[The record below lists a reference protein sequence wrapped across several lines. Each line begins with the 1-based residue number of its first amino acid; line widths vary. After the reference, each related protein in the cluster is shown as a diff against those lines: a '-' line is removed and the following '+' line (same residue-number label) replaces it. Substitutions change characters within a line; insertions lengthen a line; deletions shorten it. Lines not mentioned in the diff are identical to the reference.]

1 MGLSQKTVRYM
12 KENCACPLAGKT
24 AVITGANS
32 GVGFKTAETL
42 LCMGASVIMAC
53 RNRMKAENAR
63 ERLLSEYPQADIR
76 IMTLDLADLGS
87 IDAFAEALQDADVFV
102 NNAGVFHRP
111 GEKTANGFEKV
122 MGTNYIGTFYLCE
135 KVLPKLRQCGHDV
148 ALINTI
154 SLVYRFARVDYGRFY
169 DERGA
174 YFRSKLCLA
183 KYTEHLAKLYKG
195 TNVHVYMNHPG
206 LAATPIADNLIHRGM
221 YILAKIVP
229 INSAEKSALSA
240 AWILS
245 NTVPDGSVV
254 GPNRLLGGWGYP
266 EINRKSGKAETG
278 AEELAGFTKKELAD
292 RWPPAEEFFRPVV

>member
-1 MGLSQKTVRYM
+1 ML
-12 KENCACPLAGKT
+12 
-24 AVITGANS
+24 ITGANS

-42 LCMGASVIMAC
+42 ICMGASVIMAC
-53 RNRMKAENAR
+53 RNRERAENAR
-63 ERLLSEYPQADIR
+63 EQLLADYPGADVR
-76 IMTLDLADLGS
+76 IMMLDLADLDS
-87 IDAFAEALQDADVFV
+87 IDAFAEQLPDVDVFV
-102 NNAGVFHRP
+102 NNAGLFHRP
-111 GEKTANGFEKV
+111 GQKTKQGFEMV
-122 MGTNYIGTFYLCE
+122 MGTNYMGVFYLCE
-135 KVLPKLRQCGHDV
+135 KVLPKLRECGHDA
-148 ALINTI
+148 ALVNTI

-195 TNVHVYMNHPG
+195 TNMHIYMNHPG

-229 INSAEKSALSA
+229 INSAEKSALSV

-245 NTVPDGSVV
+245 NTVPDGSIV

-292 RWPPAEEFFRPVV
+292 RWPPAEEFFRTVV